1 MSDYPNAINY
11 FVSSNRVFANQN
23 SHSAIVVH
31 GTGGVATQT
40 VEQLGEW
47 FRTNGDLVSSHYGV
61 GRDGR
66 VAQYV
71 LESDGAAANCCVESG
86 YDPFWDQFGGDNLN
100 VHTISIEHINDAANS
115 LPLTDAQKE
124 ASFKLIA
131 YLCDKYNL
139 TSDQVKT
146 HADIAPASRSR
157 CPGVA
162 FPLDELR
169 AFLNGEGAMQTY
181 SPDSGDFAQY
191 FTLES
196 NGNWIC
202 KLSNT
207 VLLGD
212 NLRLFQRLSMD
223 GQTLPILGLP
233 RTNEI
238 YQKDSDGYSW
248 SVQFFERGLI
258 VYDPAHKRD
267 GQPGLGDS
275 YLGKYAQFQQYDPH
289 YKIVLGI
296 PAELKDEIQTNASLA
311 ATMAKIADSLPTT

>member
-1 MSDYPNAINY
+1 
-11 FVSSNRVFANQN
+11 
-23 SHSAIVVH
+23 
-31 GTGGVATQT
+31 
-40 VEQLGEW
+40 
-47 FRTNGDLVSSHYGV
+47 
-61 GRDGR
+61 
-66 VAQYV
+66 
-71 LESDGAAANCCVESG
+71 
-86 YDPFWDQFGGDNLN
+86 
-100 VHTISIEHINDAANS
+100 
-115 LPLTDAQKE
+115 
-124 ASFKLIA
+124 
-131 YLCDKYNL
+131 
-139 TSDQVKT
+139 
-146 HADIAPASRSR
+146 
-157 CPGVA
+157 
-162 FPLDELR
+162 
-169 AFLNGEGAMQTY
+169 MQTY